1 VEKDEFQERIEEN
14 FELDPL
20 FFSIENVGSEEKV
33 EWDGLFQLEK
43 DGQKEEDGRKEGR
56 EDFEDKR
63 EGQVVVLEVKA
74 LLSEGEEVYK
84 PVRKGASNDKFKVA
98 YFVKLGNN
106 SDVGEVYKCRICKKR
121 FSKTRE
127 TVRSE
132 KVVGKEKEKDGEERK
147 KDGEKNINKRV
158 RFKNEIFYCH
168 LAENHSSTLSIL
180 TVDDLPNDKD
190 ALLTLRRHFEEK
202 KWSGVRK
209 EVKEKLEKAQEEVR
223 VRKRKKNHVEVVG
236 GKDSEEI
243 IILDSAST
251 PTSSTSSS
259 TSSFPIPDAATTS
272 ALSSSCLHEK

>member
-1 VEKDEFQERIEEN
+1 M
-14 FELDPL
+14 
-20 FFSIENVGSEEKV
+20 
-33 EWDGLFQLEK
+33 
-43 DGQKEEDGRKEGR
+43 
-56 EDFEDKR
+56 
-63 EGQVVVLEVKA
+63 
-74 LLSEGEEVYK
+74 YK

-106 SDVGEVYKCRICKKR
+106 SDGGEVYKCRICKKK

-127 TVRSE
+127 TGKSE
-132 KVVGKEKEKDGEERK
+132 KVGGKEKEKDGEERK
-147 KDGEKNINKRV
+147 KDGRKNIKERV
-158 RFKNEIFYCH
+158 RFKNEIFYRH
-168 LAENHSSTLSIL
+168 LAENHSSTLSVL

-236 GKDSEEI
+236 GKDGEEI

-251 PTSSTSSS
+251 PTSSTSLIQEPATKRLCVSLSSS
-259 TSSFPIPDAATTS
+259 TSSPSSSPFPAVTTS
-272 ALSSSCLHEK
+272 ALASSSLLLDSSADEKEETFSTP